1 MGGRITRAEEI
12 VRKQEAL
19 ALRILGRVDNEEA
32 QLDVQLD
39 AFEKIGKW
47 VAIKNKLED
56 DGAGDINRFK
66 ERIQGAP
73 DRHYAPSRRPK
84 GWTPPDEPKPRL
96 EALRARLPHGRS
108 GGVDGDSGDTGDE
121 ASTAA

>member
-1 MGGRITRAEEI
+1 MKITRAQSI
-12 VRKQEAL
+12 INKQEAL
-19 ALRILGRVDNEEA
+19 AIRILERVDNGEA

-66 ERIQGAP
+66 ERIQTQASEN
-73 DRHYAPSRRPK
+73 RHYSPSRRPK
-84 GWTPPDEPKPRL
+84 GWVDPDEHKPRL
-96 EALRARLPHGRS
+96 EAIRTRLSYGDT
-108 GGVDGDSGDTGDE
+108 GGVDGDSGDSGDE
-121 ASTAA
+121 KPCY

>member
-1 MGGRITRAEEI
+1 MSRITRAQSI
-12 VRKQEAL
+12 INKQEAL
-19 ALRILGRVDNEEA
+19 ALRILERVDNGEA

-73 DRHYAPSRRPK
+73 DRHYSPSRRPK
-84 GWTPPDEPKPRL
+84 GWIAPDEPKPRL
-96 EALRARLPHGRS
+96 EAIRARLPHGSS
-108 GGVDGDSGDTGDE
+108 GGADGDSDDTGDE
-121 ASTAA
+121 SATVA

>member
-1 MGGRITRAEEI
+1 MKITRAQSI
-12 VRKQEAL
+12 INKQEAL
-19 ALRILGRVDNEEA
+19 AIRILERVDNGEA

-66 ERIQGAP
+66 ERIQGTP
-73 DRHYAPSRRPK
+73 DRHYSPSRRPK
-84 GWTPPDEPKPRL
+84 GWIAPDESKPRL
-96 EALRARLPHGRS
+96 EAIRTRLSYGDP

-121 ASTAA
+121 SPVVA